1 MEISNNKKKV
11 LNTTMNILNYF
22 KKVKSFSR
30 DSLTFLL
37 RVLFSKWII
46 TFYWL
51 FNYVWIFYPLSS
63 RNSKNKHIKRKPIKS
78 CVKCREVFDFITLCK
93 IRQNTD
99 FLWVA
104 FSRIAQNLRFHSCT
118 GKHGSEK
125 TRILVYCALFNVRR
139 KSFCIQKSWGL
150 LNPTILILYI
160 LESYL
165 VKLF

>member
-11 LNTTMNILNYF
+11 LNTTMNILNYS

-93 IRQNTD
+93 ICQNTD

-104 FSRIAQNLRFHSCT
+104 FSRIAQNLRFHSYI
-118 GKHGSEK
+118 GKQGSEK
-125 TRILVYCALFNVRR
+125 TSILVYVRCLMSEEKVFAFR
-139 KSFCIQKSWGL
+139 DHEDYWTLQF
-150 LNPTILILYI
+150 
-160 LESYL
+160 
-165 VKLF
+165 

>member
-11 LNTTMNILNYF
+11 LNTSMNILNYS

-78 CVKCREVFDFITLCK
+78 CMKCREVFDFITLCK
-93 IRQNTD
+93 ICPHSAESTIP
-99 FLWVA
+99 FLY
-104 FSRIAQNLRFHSCT
+104 R
-118 GKHGSEK
+118 K
-125 TRILVYCALFNVRR
+125 TRIRENQYSGICALFNVRR
-139 KSFCIQKSWGL
+139 KSFCIQRSWGL